1 MAFLLDVLFALLVD
15 TAVGLF
21 TALLNIPI
29 TLLTDALSQLFTPA
43 T

>member
-1 MAFLLDVLFALLVD
+1 MTFLLDILFALAVD
-15 TAVGLF
+15 MTVGLF